1 MLPTSPKITK
11 RLFPNRSAFAVAS
24 TVIFLCLAGA
34 FAPLWMKQCTHRLT
48 ETEVNVLVPLMAG
61 NSKEKMARMRDLLNK
76 RYIPCG
82 VGNVS
87 PEEKEEIANNYAGLF
102 DDQLYLLPLPALR
115 IDLDYIH
122 LDRSTPK
129 YYFQAYTFF
138 YIPIFCVRSILPGR
152 LLQFYDFTCP
162 T

>member
-1 MLPTSPKITK
+1 M
-11 RLFPNRSAFAVAS
+11 
-24 TVIFLCLAGA
+24 VIFLCLASA
-34 FAPLWMKQCTHRLT
+34 FAPLWMNQCAHGFT
-48 ETEVNVLVPLMAG
+48 EEEVNVLVPLMAG
-61 NSKEKMARMRDLLNK
+61 NKEEKMVRMRDFLSK
-76 RYIPCG
+76 RYVPCG

-138 YIPIFCVRSILPGR
+138 YIPSFCIRSVLPGR
-152 LLQFYDFTCP
+152 LLETYHPTCP
-162 T
+162 VLQESVSP